1 MVDVL
6 ARNWWALV
14 LRGIAAI
21 VFGLLAFFIPGVAL
35 FVLVILFGAYS
46 LVDGV
51 LAVVAAFRAA
61 QTHTR
66 WMSFALEGL
75 VGIAVGLVTFFWPHI
90 TALALV
96 YVIAFWAIVTG
107 IFELVAALQLRKHI
121 QNEWLLILGGILSI
135 VFGVWISFEPGGG
148 ALAVVWIIAW
158 YAILFGVLLVGLGL
172 RLRGHAARAA

>member
-14 LRGIAAI
+14 LRGIFAI
-21 VFGLLAFFIPGVAL
+21 LFGLVAFFIPGAAL
-35 FVLVILFGAYS
+35 FALVILFGAYS

-51 LAVVAAFRAA
+51 LAVVAAVRAA
-61 QTHTR
+61 QSHTR

-75 VGIAVGLVTFFWPHI
+75 VGILVGLVTFFWPHI

-107 IFELVAALQLRKHI
+107 VLELVAAVQLRKHI
-121 QNEWLLILGGILSI
+121 KNEWLLIIGGVLSL
-135 VFGVWISFEPGGG
+135 VFGAWIAFEPGGG
-148 ALAVVWIIAW
+148 ALAIVWIIAW

-172 RLRGHAARAA
+172 RLRNHVAA